1 MQPGSSWPSVPLS
14 DASLLSEPGGWDSAS
29 SSWILTC
36 VHRGRCWWAT
46 GHSIGQSA
54 WPMDSRNSLPLLS
67 QHWDYKCVCC
77 HVWLSYG
84 FWVSNSGPH
93 AFTGLPLLSELSAY
107 VISVVI
113 LLLNWYLIL
122 CIFTS
127 LGFSRYVLVNLSV
140 QKNSYALNGIY
151 VGHVK
156 VSFGNS
162 DDNNDTFLLDY
173 NW

>member
-1 MQPGSSWPSVPLS
+1 MLLYLVSLEDGIQLPALGFSRVFIVEGADGPLGTPL
-14 DASLLSEPGGWDSAS
+14 ASLLA
-29 SSWILTC
+29 
-36 VHRGRCWWAT
+36 
-46 GHSIGQSA
+46 A

-93 AFTGLPLLSELSAY
+93 AFTGLPLLSELSVY

-162 DDNNDTFLLDY
+162 DDNNDTLLLDY